1 MSRRVK
7 GAEDRDS
14 AWAVFGAMAAVVVML
29 MVLGWFLVWSLVPSG
44 EWSTFGDVYG
54 AVVGT
59 LFAGFAF
66 AGLILTVHLQRR
78 ELAETREELKRTAD
92 AQVEA
97 HRALA
102 AQAETMKLAAE
113 ANALAALLGSTDK
126 EVEYQGK
133 TFVSTLS
140 ALEVADVRMRVKRI
154 LKELGTADEVER

>member
-1 MSRRVK
+1 MK
-7 GAEDRDS
+7 GAEERDS

-29 MVLGWFLVWSLVPSG
+29 MVLGWFLVWSLVPPG
-44 EWSTFGDVYG
+44 EWGTFGDVYG

-59 LFAGFAF
+59 LFAGLAF

-102 AQAETMKLAAE
+102 TQAEMMRMAAE
-113 ANALAALLGSTDK
+113 ANAVSALLNTA
-126 EVEYQGK
+126 GK
-133 TFVSTLS
+133 TVPLS
-140 ALEVADVRMRVKRI
+140 DGRQFIAGLTYQELSDTRARMKKILASLEAAR
-154 LKELGTADEVER
+154 EGVEGQ